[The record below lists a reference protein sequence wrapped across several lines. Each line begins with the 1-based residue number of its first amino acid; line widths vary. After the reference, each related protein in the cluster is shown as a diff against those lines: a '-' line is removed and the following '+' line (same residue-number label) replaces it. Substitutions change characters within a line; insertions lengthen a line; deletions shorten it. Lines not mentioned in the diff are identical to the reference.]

1 MKIESAKELAVYGA
15 AYKLAMDV
23 FHLTEATPRPARR
36 SLAAAYGPPLMCS
49 LTTGL

>member
-23 FHLTEATPRPARR
+23 FHLTEHSLEKRNTGSRIR
-36 SLAAAYGPPLMCS
+36 SGDLRDQSA
-49 LTTGL
+49 